1 MAVPVSELQS
11 VAPSAIIELFQLELN
26 TAQHGIDETYYFHA
40 GSSLNAN
47 GEIIWAGQPYMRWPI
62 EATGFEYSGG
72 QLPRPT
78 LRVANVMATIT
89 AIMLTL
95 PNGLEGAKVT
105 RIRTLARYLDGANFP
120 DDEEITYLT
129 TLSGLQLITLD
140 NRELTAESGGGGT
153 YLTTLSGL
161 ELLTLDGRRIST
173 FSIDT
178 NPLGTADPT
187 AEFPREIFYIDRKA
201 SENIEAVEF
210 ELCAIFDLAGVRAPK
225 RQCIG
230 NICQWAYRGTEC
242 TYNRNVYFDANDN
255 PVATLAQDVCGKRLS
270 SCEIR
275 FQQQRH
281 AGSVT
286 VGSNIIT
293 LDQAE
298 AMIAG
303 DPVTGFGLPAG
314 TTVSSVAGNLVTVSQ
329 NATASTNRSTTGTV
343 QGDLTQIIVTDATG
357 IAPGMTVTGTYLA
370 ANTQVVAVS
379 GTTLTISPPVPV
391 TESIL
396 ALTATRTT
404 NRAFRES
411 TNKAY
416 FSESDAISIGWYAA
430 SSLLPLSRLAQVTSI
445 GRGFFGSSKAGLS
458 SSKVAFLSQTY
469 NSGPSNITWKFYAPG
484 SILSATYTFFATN
497 RNYTFKADAV
507 IPYGSFPGI
516 GTFFT

>member
-26 TAQHGIDETYYFHA
+26 TAQHGINETYYFHA

-120 DDEEITYLT
+120 DNEETTYLT
-129 TLSGLQLITLD
+129 TLNGLQLITLD
-140 NRELTAESGGGGT
+140 NSELTAISGGGST

-161 ELLTLDGRRIST
+161 ELLTLDGRRISS
-173 FSIDT
+173 FLIDT
-178 NPLGTADPT
+178 NPSGTADPT

-201 SENIEAVEF
+201 AENIEAVEF

-230 NICQWAYRGTEC
+230 NICQWAYRGAEC
-242 TYNRNVYFDANDN
+242 TYAGNAYFDINDN

-275 FQQQRH
+275 FQQQRRT
-281 AGSVT
+281 GSVT
-286 VGSNIIT
+286 AGSNIIT
-293 LDQAE
+293 LDQAGSFST
-298 AMIAG
+298 G

-329 NATASTNRSTTGTV
+329 NATATTSISRAGALQRDYQTITMASTAG
-343 QGDLTQIIVTDATG
+343 IV
-357 IAPGMTVTGTYLA
+357 PGMSAAGAYLPANAQVISVAGNTVTLGSPADPAQFFTAIA
-370 ANTQVVAVS
+370 AAAGNLS
-379 GTTLTISPPVPV
+379 GNRLSVEFSASLSGLFTVGSLIASDVLPV
-391 TESIL
+391 TARAQIL
-396 ALTATRTT
+396 GFRDMRL
-404 NRAFRES
+404 AFGKNVFRYRVADI
-411 TNKAY
+411 N
-416 FSESDAISIGWYAA
+416 IAA
-430 SSLLPLSRLAQVTSI
+430 SNT
-445 GRGFFGSSKAGLS
+445 GSYLWTVYNETAP
-458 SSKVAFLSQTY
+458 VA
-469 NSGPSNITWKFYAPG
+469 
-484 SILSATYTFFATN
+484 ATYTFNATS